1 LAKIPEDTT
10 RYQKIP
16 EVRVPSDLVNTV
28 DTILKVAKDDP
39 NLPQFKNRQAW
50 VEYAVNRFL
59 EKHSA
64 TPLSLEVPNG
74 VIRFY
79 REHEKWLQV
88 NDSVDNFQEWLGLAI
103 RSYTE
108 ATLDFLYKHDQQEE
122 LLNKYGLE

>member
-1 LAKIPEDTT
+1 MNA
-10 RYQKIP
+10 
-16 EVRVPSDLVNTV
+16 V
-28 DTILKVAKDDP
+28 DTFVKLAKDDP
-39 NLPQFKNRQAW
+39 GVPQFKNREAL

-59 EKHSA
+59 EKHSV

-79 REHEKWLQV
+79 KEHEKWLQV
-88 NDSVDNFQEWLGLAI
+88 NDAVDNFDEWLGRAI
-103 RSYTE
+103 ESYTE